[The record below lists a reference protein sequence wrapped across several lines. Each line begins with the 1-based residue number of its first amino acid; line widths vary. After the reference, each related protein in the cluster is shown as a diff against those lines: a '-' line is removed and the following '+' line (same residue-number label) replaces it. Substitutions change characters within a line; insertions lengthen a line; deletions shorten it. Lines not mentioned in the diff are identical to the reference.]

1 MRVCICVFSTV
12 CCGQGWGVPP
22 PCRRAPRRSRHARPA
37 TRHHPRARPRPMGC
51 QPTAENPTRV
61 PRPQPVFH
69 WCAPPRGAP
78 ASPPRPLPRGAT
90 RPPGTAAAGVGGGV
104 NASGE
109 SSGRIRNG
117 RAYNVAGGAGQKK
130 KKAYTQRQ
138 RGPSTTATAADVAQ
152 RLAHKRPLQVVHRKE
167 GKYKRPRAGG
177 RGLDAPTH
185 NNDTPCH
192 ASSRRGRRGVNWQ
205 RRLQSI
211 DPPLPPRRRPP
222 PHQRCSSHCHQPSS
236 TPNGEPL

>member
-37 TRHHPRARPRPMGC
+37 TRHHPHARPRPMGC

-69 WCAPPRGAP
+69 WCVPPRGAP

-130 KKAYTQRQ
+130 KKRRTPSDSGAHPRRQ
-138 RGPSTTATAADVAQ
+138 QQPTCRSDLLTNGRSRWCTE
-152 RLAHKRPLQVVHRKE
+152 RKE
-167 GKYKRPRAGG
+167 NIKDRVQEGG
-177 RGLDAPTH
+177 GWT
-185 NNDTPCH
+185 
-192 ASSRRGRRGVNWQ
+192 
-205 RRLQSI
+205 
-211 DPPLPPRRRPP
+211 PP
-222 PHQRCSSHCHQPSS
+222 PTTTIHRAMHPVAAVAEASIGNAGSKA
-236 TPNGEPL
+236 